1 MALTGTLESIP
12 LPEVLRML
20 ARSRKSGCLRVDA
33 GGLQGKVYLT
43 DGWMTYA
50 TTRRDQDLRADLL
63 SAGMVDEAGW
73 KYVERRERGIAEIL
87 TDGHQREDLTHFITE
102 QITDVLFRLSRPGH
116 GTFDFGEDV
125 GPHYP
130 TEQQINIE
138 VCLDEAEKRIAQW
151 RLIEEVIPGVNFRL
165 RMVQVLPEE
174 AREVTITADTWRL
187 LSALNGQG
195 TVEEVA
201 ARLGATDFQIA
212 QVMALMVRQGL
223 LEVVDQLAPARYSY
237 GDGEDEGDAVADQA
251 GSSSQDNSE
260 EITILRPGAVEDNPA
275 EETEEDAAT
284 EDDVDDADLLQSVL
298 NGFTSDS
305 EDESTDG
312 TERSLGRRRGLG
324 ALARELSDLGE

>member
-20 ARSRKSGCLRVDA
+20 SRSRKSGCLRVDA
-33 GGLQGKVYLT
+33 GGLQGKIYLS
-43 DGWMTYA
+43 DGWLTYA

-73 KYVERRERGIAEIL
+73 KYVERRERGIAEVL
-87 TDGHQREDLTHFITE
+87 TEGNEQEDLTQFISE

-165 RMVQVLPEE
+165 RMVQELPEE
-174 AREVTITADTWRL
+174 AREVTITVDTWRL

-201 ARLGATDFQIA
+201 SRLGTTDFKIA
-212 QVMALMVRQGL
+212 QVMAQMVRQGL

-237 GDGEDEGDAVADQA
+237 GEGEEETADPEPVADESPDDFTVLRS
-251 GSSSQDNSE
+251 GE
-260 EITILRPGAVEDNPA
+260 EVIDEDG
-275 EETEEDAAT
+275 T
-284 EDDVDDADLLQSVL
+284 VDDEEVDDTDLLQSVIE
-298 NGFTSDS
+298 GFSGD
-305 EDESTDG
+305 EDEPAEG

-324 ALARELSDLGE
+324 ALARELSDLTE

>member
-33 GGLQGKVYLT
+33 GGLQGKVYMA
-43 DGWMTYA
+43 DGWLTYA
-50 TTRRDQDLRADLL
+50 TTRRDQDLRADLM

-73 KYVERRERGIAEIL
+73 KHVERRERGIAEVL
-87 TDGHQREDLTHFITE
+87 TEGHDRDDLTSFISE
-102 QITDVLFRLSRPGH
+102 QITDVFFRLSRPGH

-138 VCLDEAEKRIAQW
+138 LCLDEAEKRIAQW
-151 RLIEEVIPGVNFRL
+151 RLIEEVIPGVNFRM

-174 AREVTITADTWRL
+174 AREVTITTDTWRL

-201 ARLGATDFQIA
+201 SRLGATDFQIA
-212 QVMALMVRQGL
+212 QVMAQMVRQGL
-223 LEVVDQLAPARYSY
+223 LEVVDQLPAARYSY
-237 GDGEDEGDAVADQA
+237 GEEAESTPEREDSTDGDAL
-251 GSSSQDNSE
+251 E
-260 EITILRPGAVEDNPA
+260 EITILRPDSDGEG
-275 EETEEDAAT
+275 TEDALLDESDSAK
-284 EDDVDDADLLQSVL
+284 EAADVDLLQSVL
-298 NGFTSDS
+298 SGFTDDV
-305 EDESTDG
+305 EDENSEG
-312 TERSLGRRRGLG
+312 TERVPGRLRGLG
-324 ALARELSDLGE
+324 ALARELTDLGE

>member
-33 GGLQGKVYLT
+33 GGLQGKVYLS
-43 DGWMTYA
+43 DGWMTFA

-63 SAGMVDEAGW
+63 STGMVDEAGW
-73 KYVERRERGIAEIL
+73 KHVERRERGIAEIL
-87 TDGHQREDLTHFITE
+87 TEGYEPEDLTHFITE

-138 VCLDEAEKRIAQW
+138 VCLDEAEKRIKQW
-151 RLIEEVIPGVNFRL
+151 RLIEEVIPGVNFRI
-165 RMVQVLPEE
+165 RMVQILPDE
-174 AREVTITADTWRL
+174 AREVTITGDTWRL
-187 LSALNGQG
+187 LSALSGQG

-212 QVMALMVRQGL
+212 QVMAQMVRQGL
-223 LEVVDQLAPARYSY
+223 LELVDHLAPARYSY
-237 GDGEDEGDAVADQA
+237 GEDEEGDIAPDASAPD
-251 GSSSQDNSE
+251 DE
-260 EITILRPGAVEDNPA
+260 HPDEITILRPSS
-275 EETEEDAAT
+275 EEDSDAVDPEPEA
-284 EDDVDDADLLQSVL
+284 DDAELLQSVL
-298 NGFTSDS
+298 NDFTSDTEQESS
-305 EDESTDG
+305 EG
-312 TERSLGRRRGLG
+312 TERSLGRKRGLG
-324 ALARELSDLGE
+324 ALTRELSDNSE

>member
-1 MALTGTLESIP
+1 
-12 LPEVLRML
+12 
-20 ARSRKSGCLRVDA
+20 
-33 GGLQGKVYLT
+33 
-43 DGWMTYA
+43 
-50 TTRRDQDLRADLL
+50 
-63 SAGMVDEAGW
+63 MVDEAGW
-73 KYVERRERGIAEIL
+73 KHVERRERGIGEIL
-87 TDGHQREDLTHFITE
+87 TEGYARDDLTQFITE

-151 RLIEEVIPGVNFRL
+151 RMIEEVIPGVNFRL
-165 RMVQVLPEE
+165 RMVQKLPED

-212 QVMALMVRQGL
+212 QVMAQMVRQGL

-237 GDGEDEGDAVADQA
+237 GESDEAPVASPAPAEDR
-251 GSSSQDNSE
+251 SE
-260 EITILRPGAVEDNPA
+260 EFTILRPVA
-275 EETEEDAAT
+275 EAEGGDLDLPEP
-284 EDDVDDADLLQSVL
+284 EDDVDDAELLQSVL
-298 NGFTSDS
+298 SGFADDVSDDTEEPS
-305 EDESTDG
+305 
-312 TERSLGRRRGLG
+312 ERSLGRRRGLG
-324 ALARELSDLGE
+324 ALARELTDLNE

>member
-33 GGLQGKVYLT
+33 GGLQGKVYMS
-43 DGWMTYA
+43 DGWLSYA

-73 KYVERRERGIAEIL
+73 KHVERRERSIGEIL
-87 TDGHQREDLTHFITE
+87 TAGFAHDDLTQFITE

-125 GPHYP
+125 GPQYP

-151 RLIEEVIPGVNFRL
+151 RMIEEVIPGVNFRL
-165 RMVQVLPEE
+165 RMVQKLPEE

-212 QVMALMVRQGL
+212 QVMAQMVRQGL

-237 GDGEDEGDAVADQA
+237 GEGEEDPAPAPPPV
-251 GSSSQDNSE
+251 E
-260 EITILRPGAVEDNPA
+260 EPLEEFTILRPVRDA
-275 EETEEDAAT
+275 EVTDASDDEPEEDM
-284 EDDVDDADLLQSVL
+284 DDAELLQSVL
-298 NGFTSDS
+298 SGFADDATDADDA
-305 EDESTDG
+305 DEEPA
-312 TERSLGRRRGLG
+312 ERSIGRRRGLG
-324 ALARELSDLGE
+324 ALARELTDLNE

>member
-20 ARSRKSGCLRVDA
+20 ARSRKSGCLRIDA

-50 TTRRDQDLRADLL
+50 TTRRDQDLRADLM

-73 KYVERRERGIAEIL
+73 KHVERRERGIAEVL
-87 TDGHQREDLTHFITE
+87 TDGFAREDLTRFISE

-138 VCLDEAEKRIAQW
+138 VCLDEAERRIAQW

-165 RMVQVLPEE
+165 RMVHILPED
-174 AREVTITADTWRL
+174 AREVTITVDTWRL

-201 ARLGATDFQIA
+201 ARLGSTDFQIA
-212 QVMALMVRQGL
+212 QVMAQMVRQGL

-237 GDGEDEGDAVADQA
+237 GEDEAPAEDAESPSDEETP
-251 GSSSQDNSE
+251 D
-260 EITILRPGAVEDNPA
+260 EITILRPGDDTAAA
-275 EETEEDAAT
+275 EEE
-284 EDDVDDADLLQSVL
+284 VDDDAELLQSVL
-298 NGFTSDS
+298 SGFSGETENESS
-305 EDESTDG
+305 EG
-312 TERSLGRRRGLG
+312 TERTLGRRRGLG
-324 ALARELSDLGE
+324 ALARELSDLTE

>member
-33 GGLQGKVYLT
+33 GGLQGKVYLS

-63 SAGMVDEAGW
+63 SAGMVDEPGW
-73 KYVERRERGIAEIL
+73 KHVERRERGIAEIL
-87 TDGHQREDLTHFITE
+87 TEGYEPEDLTHFITE

-138 VCLDEAEKRIAQW
+138 VCLDEAEKRIKQW
-151 RLIEEVIPGVNFRL
+151 RLIEEVIPGVNFRI
-165 RMVQVLPEE
+165 RMVQILPDE
-174 AREVTITADTWRL
+174 ARDVTITGDTWRL
-187 LSALNGQG
+187 LSALSGQG

-201 ARLGATDFQIA
+201 ARLGGTDFQIA
-212 QVMALMVRQGL
+212 QVMAQMVRQGL

-237 GDGEDEGDAVADQA
+237 GEGEDGDVAPDTSA
-251 GSSSQDNSE
+251 PDDATPD
-260 EITILRPGAVEDNPA
+260 EITILRPA
-275 EETEEDAAT
+275 TEEDADVADQAVDP
-284 EDDVDDADLLQSVL
+284 EPEVDDAELLQSVL
-298 NGFTSDS
+298 NDFTSDTEQESS
-305 EDESTDG
+305 EG
-312 TERSLGRRRGLG
+312 TERSLGRKRGLG
-324 ALARELSDLGE
+324 ALTRELSDTNE

>member
-33 GGLQGKVYLT
+33 GGLQGKVYMS
-43 DGWMTYA
+43 DGWLSYA

-73 KYVERRERGIAEIL
+73 KHVERRERGIGEIL
-87 TDGHQREDLTHFITE
+87 TEGYARDDLTHFITE

-151 RLIEEVIPGVNFRL
+151 RMIEEVIPGVNFRL
-165 RMVQVLPEE
+165 RMVQKLPED

-212 QVMALMVRQGL
+212 QVMAQMVRQGL

-237 GDGEDEGDAVADQA
+237 GESDEEPVAAPAPAEDRA
-251 GSSSQDNSE
+251 E
-260 EITILRPGAVEDNPA
+260 EFTILRPVPEAGAEHLDLPEP
-275 EETEEDAAT
+275 EE
-284 EDDVDDADLLQSVL
+284 DVDDAELLQSVL
-298 NGFTSDS
+298 SGFADDVSDDT
-305 EDESTDG
+305 DEPSS
-312 TERSLGRRRGLG
+312 ERSLGRRRGLG
-324 ALARELSDLGE
+324 ALARELTDLNE

>member
-33 GGLQGKVYLT
+33 GGLQGKVYLN
-43 DGWMTYA
+43 DGWMTFA

-63 SAGMVDEAGW
+63 STGMVDEAGW
-73 KYVERRERGIAEIL
+73 KHVERRERGIAEIL
-87 TDGHQREDLTHFITE
+87 TEGYEPEDLTHFITE

-138 VCLDEAEKRIAQW
+138 VCLDEAEKRIKQW
-151 RLIEEVIPGVNFRL
+151 RLIEEVIPGVNFRI
-165 RMVQVLPEE
+165 RMVQVLPDD
-174 AREVTITADTWRL
+174 AREVTITGDTWRL
-187 LSALNGQG
+187 LSALGGQG

-212 QVMALMVRQGL
+212 EVMAQMVRQGL
-223 LEVVDQLAPARYSY
+223 LEVVDHLAPARYSY
-237 GDGEDEGDAVADQA
+237 GEDEEGDVAPDT
-251 GSSSQDNSE
+251 STPDDE
-260 EITILRPGAVEDNPA
+260 HPDEITILRPSS
-275 EETEEDAAT
+275 EEDPDAVDL
-284 EDDVDDADLLQSVL
+284 EPEVDDAELLQSVL
-298 NGFTSDS
+298 SDFTSDTEQESS
-305 EDESTDG
+305 EG
-312 TERSLGRRRGLG
+312 TERSLGRKRGLG
-324 ALARELSDLGE
+324 ALTRELSDNSE

>member
-33 GGLQGKVYLT
+33 GGLQGKIYLS

-73 KYVERRERGIAEIL
+73 MHVERRERGIADIL
-87 TDGHQREDLTHFITE
+87 TDGHLPEDLTHFITE

-130 TEQQINIE
+130 TEQKINIE

-165 RMVQVLPEE
+165 RMVQVLPDE

-212 QVMALMVRQGL
+212 QVMAQMARQGL
-223 LEVVDQLAPARYSY
+223 LEVVDKLAPARYSY
-237 GDGEDEGDAVADQA
+237 GDGEG
-251 GSSSQDNSE
+251 E
-260 EITILRPGAVEDNPA
+260 EITDGSGSTETAPPDEITIIRPDGEGDVDAEAVEAA
-275 EETEEDAAT
+275 EEVDEVE
-284 EDDVDDADLLQSVL
+284 VDDADLLQSVL
-298 NGFTSDS
+298 NDFTADSDGE
-305 EDESTDG
+305 EDAG

-324 ALARELSDLGE
+324 ALARELSDTNE

>member
-20 ARSRKSGCLRVDA
+20 SRSRKSGCLRVDA
-33 GGLQGKVYLT
+33 GGLQGKIYLS
-43 DGWMTYA
+43 DGWLTYA

-73 KYVERRERGIAEIL
+73 KYVERRERGIAEVL
-87 TDGHQREDLTHFITE
+87 TEGNEQEDLTQFISE

-165 RMVQVLPEE
+165 RMVQELPEE
-174 AREVTITADTWRL
+174 AREVTITVDTWRL

-201 ARLGATDFQIA
+201 SRLGTTDFKIA
-212 QVMALMVRQGL
+212 QVMAQMVRQGL

-237 GDGEDEGDAVADQA
+237 GEGEEETTDPEPIVDESPDDF
-251 GSSSQDNSE
+251 
-260 EITILRPGAVEDNPA
+260 TILRSTDEAID
-275 EETEEDAAT
+275 
-284 EDDVDDADLLQSVL
+284 EDDVVDDEDVDETDLLQSVIE
-298 NGFTSDS
+298 GFSG
-305 EDESTDG
+305 DEG
-312 TERSLGRRRGLG
+312 EPAEGAERSLGRRRGLG
-324 ALARELSDLGE
+324 ALARELSDLTE

>member
-20 ARSRKSGCLRVDA
+20 ARSRKSGCLRIDA

-43 DGWMTYA
+43 EGWMTYA
-50 TTRRDQDLRADLL
+50 TTRRDQDLRADLM

-73 KYVERRERGIAEIL
+73 KHVERRERGIAEVL
-87 TDGHQREDLTHFITE
+87 TDGFAREDLTRFISE

-165 RMVQVLPEE
+165 RMVHVLPEE
-174 AREVTITADTWRL
+174 AREVTITVDTWRL

-201 ARLGATDFQIA
+201 ARLGSTDFQIA
-212 QVMALMVRQGL
+212 QVMAQMVRQGL

-237 GDGEDEGDAVADQA
+237 GEGEAAVEEAESSHPSDEETPD
-251 GSSSQDNSE
+251 
-260 EITILRPGAVEDNPA
+260 EITILRPGDDSAAA
-275 EETEEDAAT
+275 EEEVDA
-284 EDDVDDADLLQSVL
+284 DPDVDDDAELLQSVL
-298 NGFTSDS
+298 SGFSGETENESS
-305 EDESTDG
+305 EG
-312 TERSLGRRRGLG
+312 TERTLGRRRGLG
-324 ALARELSDLGE
+324 ALARELSDLTE

>member
-33 GGLQGKVYLT
+33 GGLQGKVYLS
-43 DGWMTYA
+43 DGWMTFA

-63 SAGMVDEAGW
+63 STGMVDEAGW
-73 KYVERRERGIAEIL
+73 KHVERRERGIAEIL
-87 TDGHQREDLTHFITE
+87 TEGYEPEDLTHFITE

-138 VCLDEAEKRIAQW
+138 VCLDEAEKRIKQW
-151 RLIEEVIPGVNFRL
+151 RLIEEVIPGVNFRI
-165 RMVQVLPEE
+165 RMVQILPDD
-174 AREVTITADTWRL
+174 AREVTVTGDTWRL
-187 LSALNGQG
+187 LSALSGQG

-212 QVMALMVRQGL
+212 QVMAQMVRQGL
-223 LEVVDQLAPARYSY
+223 LELVDHLVPARYSY
-237 GDGEDEGDAVADQA
+237 GEDEEGDIAPDTSASD
-251 GSSSQDNSE
+251 DENPD
-260 EITILRPGAVEDNPA
+260 EITILRPSS
-275 EETEEDAAT
+275 EEDSDAVDP
-284 EDDVDDADLLQSVL
+284 EPEVDDAELLQSVL
-298 NGFTSDS
+298 NDFTSDTEQESS
-305 EDESTDG
+305 EG
-312 TERSLGRRRGLG
+312 TERSLGRKRGLG
-324 ALARELSDLGE
+324 ALTRELSDNSE

>member
-20 ARSRKSGCLRVDA
+20 SRSRKSGCLRVDA
-33 GGLQGKVYLT
+33 GGLQGKIYLS
-43 DGWMTYA
+43 DGWLTYA

-73 KYVERRERGIAEIL
+73 KYVERRERGIAEVL
-87 TDGHQREDLTHFITE
+87 TEGNEQEDLTQFISE

-165 RMVQVLPEE
+165 RMVQELPEE
-174 AREVTITADTWRL
+174 AREVTITVDTWRL

-201 ARLGATDFQIA
+201 SRLGTTDFKIA
-212 QVMALMVRQGL
+212 QVMAQMVRQGL

-237 GDGEDEGDAVADQA
+237 GEGE
-251 GSSSQDNSE
+251 
-260 EITILRPGAVEDNPA
+260 
-275 EETEEDAAT
+275 
-284 EDDVDDADLLQSVL
+284 
-298 NGFTSDS
+298 
-305 EDESTDG
+305 
-312 TERSLGRRRGLG
+312 
-324 ALARELSDLGE
+324 

>member
-1 MALTGTLESIP
+1 MS
-12 LPEVLRML
+12 
-20 ARSRKSGCLRVDA
+20 
-33 GGLQGKVYLT
+33 
-43 DGWMTYA
+43 DGWLSYA

-73 KYVERRERGIAEIL
+73 KHVERRERGIGEIL
-87 TDGHQREDLTHFITE
+87 TEGYAHDDLTQFITE

-151 RLIEEVIPGVNFRL
+151 RMIEEVIPGVNFRL
-165 RMVQVLPEE
+165 RMVQKLPDE

-212 QVMALMVRQGL
+212 QVMAQMVRQGL

-237 GDGEDEGDAVADQA
+237 GESDEAPVASPA
-251 GSSSQDNSE
+251 PPVKERAE
-260 EITILRPGAVEDNPA
+260 EFTILRPVA
-275 EETEEDAAT
+275 EADAESLDLPHPEE
-284 EDDVDDADLLQSVL
+284 DVDDAELLQSVL
-298 NGFTSDS
+298 SGFADDVPDDTEEPS
-305 EDESTDG
+305 
-312 TERSLGRRRGLG
+312 ERSIGRRRGLG
-324 ALARELSDLGE
+324 ALARELTDLNE